1 MRLLFVSPY
10 PPTPIRRRSYEL
22 LRRLARRHDVTLAT
36 VVGGPADA
44 AAVAALAEIGVAI
57 RTRPISP
64 ARRATSMA
72 AAAMAG
78 LPLQARFDWQPAL
91 AADLRALV
99 APPGRGARA
108 DRGAS
113 PSPRSA
119 HGAPD
124 VPGAP
129 GAFDAV
135 HVEHLRGAAYGL
147 VVRGAAPG
155 LPVVWDAVDCI
166 ARLFAQ
172 AARAAATPRARLIAR
187 LELARTRR
195 YEAGLPAR
203 FAATAVTS
211 AADRDALRAL
221 ADASGAR
228 PVPDD
233 RKVPGAAQPPIAV
246 VPNGVDLER
255 FAPPAAGGP
264 PARDPDTVLFTGKLG
279 YHANVAAALHLVH
292 DVMPLVWARRPGARV
307 VLAGAE
313 PAPAVRALARPASAP
328 AGAVVVTGEVPDL
341 RPHLVAAAVVAVPLV
356 YGVGIQN
363 KVLEAMACAAPVV
376 ASPDAAA
383 ALAAVPGRDLLL
395 GATPAELA
403 AAIVALLDDP
413 ARAAAVGKAGRA
425 YVERAHGWDAA
436 VERFEA
442 LYRES
447 GAAPAASHAKGAD

>member
-10 PPTPIRRRSYEL
+10 PPTPIRRRPYEL
-22 LRRLARRHDVTLAT
+22 LRRLAQRHDVTLAT
-36 VVGGPADA
+36 VVGGPADR
-44 AAVAALAEIGVAI
+44 AAVAALAELGVAI

-64 ARRATSMA
+64 ARRAAAMA
-72 AAAMAG
+72 GAAMAG

-113 PSPRSA
+113 PAPPG
-119 HGAPD
+119 GA
-124 VPGAP
+124 GAP

-195 YEAGLPAR
+195 YEAGLPSR

-221 ADASGAR
+221 AGAPSARPVADDRQASGA
-228 PVPDD
+228 
-233 RKVPGAAQPPIAV
+233 AEPPIAV

-255 FAPPAAGGP
+255 FAPPDGGP
-264 PARDPDTVLFTGKLG
+264 PARDPNTVLFTGKLG
-279 YHANVAAALHLVH
+279 YHANVAAALHLVQ

-307 VLAGAE
+307 VLAGAA
-313 PAPAVRALARPASAP
+313 PAPAVRALARPAGAS

-403 AAIVALLDDP
+403 AAVVALLDDP
-413 ARAAAVGKAGRA
+413 ARAAAVGAAGRA

-436 VERFEA
+436 VARFEA
-442 LYRES
+442 LY
-447 GAAPAASHAKGAD
+447 GARTAPAQGLAKGAD